1 MERAL
6 QMKKVYEVLIIN
18 ILRKTENVEG
28 LGVVRSKTVK
38 HVLQKCFGLYW
49 GIFKKKK
56 CFNDKRD

>member
-6 QMKKVYEVLIIN
+6 EMKKVYEVLIIN

-38 HVLQKCFGLYW
+38 HVLQKCFGLY
-49 GIFKKKK
+49 
-56 CFNDKRD
+56 